1 MNENAD
7 ETLYVMESP
16 AVYNKWFKI
25 TPLIKLNN
33 L

>member
-7 ETLYVMESP
+7 ETLYVTESP
-16 AVYNKWFKI
+16 VVYNKWFKI
-25 TPLIKLNN
+25 TPLIKLNS